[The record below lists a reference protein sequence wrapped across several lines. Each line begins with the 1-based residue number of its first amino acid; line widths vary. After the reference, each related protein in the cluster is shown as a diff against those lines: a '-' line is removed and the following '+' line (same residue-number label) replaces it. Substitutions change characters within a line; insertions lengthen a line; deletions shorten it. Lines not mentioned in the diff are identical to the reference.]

1 MNLYA
6 IHAADGR
13 TVAQLYAITPG
24 AAAIQWALA
33 CGRVFP
39 GVTVTRDADLG
50 DEIARYAL
58 DPAFVRY
65 ARDTYNVSPRS
76 AFRINQHYARE
87 RVAQA
92 HERFCEMADEA
103 RDFAAEAA

>member
-1 MNLYA
+1 MNLYT
-6 IHAADGR
+6 IRNADGR

-24 AAAIQWALA
+24 AAAIQWALC
-33 CGRVFP
+33 CGRAYP
-39 GVTVTRDADLG
+39 GVRAERTDDLS
-50 DEIARYAL
+50 DEVARIAL